1 MPVFLPGESRGQRS
15 LVGYSPGAHKEPDV
29 TEMTGHTTLIFIG
42 VFLVIAKN
50 SPQALQLVDG

>member
-1 MPVFLPGESRGQRS
+1 M
-15 LVGYSPGAHKEPDV
+15 GYSPEAHKERDV